1 MGYSTFFLERSSHMQ
16 RKVNSVIQEINN
28 RHMSPIRKTHL
39 KAAKELS
46 MSTNFTHNNIP
57 DDSAMIARRLLH
69 ANQYDREKHL
79 ENVQNN
85 SHHECFSKLPI
96 L

>member
-1 MGYSTFFLERSSHMQ
+1 
-16 RKVNSVIQEINN
+16 
-28 RHMSPIRKTHL
+28 
-39 KAAKELS
+39 
-46 MSTNFTHNNIP
+46 MSTNFTRSKIIA
-57 DDSAMIARRLLH
+57 DDSPEIARRLLR
-69 ANQYDREKHL
+69 ANQYDRDKHL